1 MSFSALDLSSLTI
14 EISDRQLENLCRDNP
29 EIRLETDAQ
38 GKLIQ
43 MSPTGGETGKRNS
56 DLLIQ
61 LGIWNRQ
68 TTLGEVFDSSTG
80 FRLANGAVRSPDVS
94 WIPKSK
100 WTALTKEQRRKFL
113 PLDPDFVIELMSPT
127 DELRDLQQKMLEYL
141 ECGVKLAWLIDPDR
155 RQVEIYRQD
164 AAKEILT
171 NPVTLSGEGIL
182 PGLVV
187 ELSEIWD

>member
-1 MSFSALDLSSLTI
+1 M
-14 EISDRQLENLCRDNP
+14 
-29 EIRLETDAQ
+29 
-38 GKLIQ
+38 
-43 MSPTGGETGKRNS
+43 
-56 DLLIQ
+56 
-61 LGIWNRQ
+61 
-68 TTLGEVFDSSTG
+68 
-80 FRLANGAVRSPDVS
+80 
-94 WIPKSK
+94 
-100 WTALTKEQRRKFL
+100 